1 VREPQ
6 GGAISFLIIV
16 LEREG
21 VTDSGEWSDTVTRE
35 RDGGGEVFNNDA
47 SHRST
52 VRGQGRRRQRRRVSI
67 LLATLFNITI
77 LTITNQTILVTINA
91 DVDLVVDGA
100 SKLNALPPPTGL
112 LKSIPSSQQ
121 PTTRELSTT

>member
-1 VREPQ
+1 MAVS
-6 GGAISFLIIV
+6 GLI
-16 LEREG
+16 LLREREMAVG
-21 VTDSGEWSDTVTRE
+21 KFSTMMPVTGLLYVGRE
-35 RDGGGEVFNNDA
+35 DDVKGGEYGSIICVNI
-47 SHRST
+47 
-52 VRGQGRRRQRRRVSI
+52 SI

-121 PTTRELSTT
+121 PTTRELSTTETAGGRAAGE

>member
-1 VREPQ
+1 MAVS
-6 GGAISFLIIV
+6 GLI
-16 LEREG
+16 LLREREMAVG
-21 VTDSGEWSDTVTRE
+21 KFSTMMPVTGLLYVGRE
-35 RDGGGEVFNNDA
+35 DDIKGGEYGSIICVNI
-47 SHRST
+47 
-52 VRGQGRRRQRRRVSI
+52 SI

>member
-1 VREPQ
+1 MAVS
-6 GGAISFLIIV
+6 GLI
-16 LEREG
+16 LLREREMAVG
-21 VTDSGEWSDTVTRE
+21 KFSTMMPVTGLLYVGRE
-35 RDGGGEVFNNDA
+35 DDVKGGEYGSIICVNI
-47 SHRST
+47 
-52 VRGQGRRRQRRRVSI
+52 SI
-67 LLATLFNITI
+67 LLVTLFNITI
-77 LTITNQTILVTINA
+77 LTINQTILVTINA